1 MAEAVRW
8 QSWDGMGVEH
18 LVLADR
24 AGGLVAEG
32 ALLSGGDA
40 HFAASYEVTCHPDGT
55 VARAHVSVTGGP
67 KLTLQS
73 DGDGKWRNSDGKKL
87 TALAGA
93 LDVDFSAS
101 PFTNTLP
108 IRRLG
113 LAAGEAA
120 EITTLYVR
128 FPDLDLSLDR
138 QRYTCVEAGRRYRY
152 QSVDGSFEAMID
164 VDQQGLVTLY
174 EGLFRRIL

>member
-18 LVLADR
+18 MVLAER
-24 AGGLVAEG
+24 AGCLVAEG

-40 HFAASYEVTCHPDGT
+40 HFAASYEVSCHPDGT

-73 DGDGKWRNSDGKKL
+73 DGDGKWRNTDGKKL
-87 TALAGA
+87 TELAGA
-93 LDVDFSAS
+93 LEVDFSAS

-108 IRRLG
+108 IRRLMLPVG
-113 LAAGEAA
+113 GSADIVVAWVSFPTLEVHAA
-120 EITTLYVR
+120 
-128 FPDLDLSLDR
+128 P
-138 QRYTCVEAGRRYRY
+138 QRYTRLADRHWRFRSLDADFERDIE
-152 QSVDGSFEAMID
+152 VDEH
-164 VDQQGLVTLY
+164 GLVVEY
-174 EGLFRRIL
+174 PDLFSRVL